1 MFLFYFINYQL
12 ARTLW
17 NRDNFFAIPLQFCDR
32 GLSFIS
38 NYTCL
43 DEENYGRRNGCFFF
57 PISAKGWKEK
67 RKERERRKKRAVEH
81 QLTTSRSSSRG
92 SFLLGYRRKTCA
104 HFNLSREYQTLTY
117 SLDFFIIKIGSKRL
131 VVIYPLWGE
140 GEEVGWYRW
149 LQWS

>member
-32 GLSFIS
+32 DLSFIS

-57 PISAKGWKEK
+57 QFPLKGKRIREK
-67 RKERERRKKRAVEH
+67 KGKAERNV
-81 QLTTSRSSSRG
+81 QSSI
-92 SFLLGYRRKTCA
+92 
-104 HFNLSREYQTLTY
+104 N
-117 SLDFFIIKIGSKRL
+117 
-131 VVIYPLWGE
+131 
-140 GEEVGWYRW
+140 
-149 LQWS
+149 